1 MELASGAGP
10 EHQKAT
16 MVSDFLEIR
25 KYSKGELTLEEEH
38 IPNQYLCTADQLCQF
53 RKSKLTS
60 SLFIY
65 L

>member
-1 MELASGAGP
+1 
-10 EHQKAT
+10 

-25 KYSKGELTLEEEH
+25 TNSKAELTLEEEH
-38 IPNQYLCTADQLCQF
+38 IHKQYLCTADQLYQF
-53 RKSKLTS
+53 RESKLVS